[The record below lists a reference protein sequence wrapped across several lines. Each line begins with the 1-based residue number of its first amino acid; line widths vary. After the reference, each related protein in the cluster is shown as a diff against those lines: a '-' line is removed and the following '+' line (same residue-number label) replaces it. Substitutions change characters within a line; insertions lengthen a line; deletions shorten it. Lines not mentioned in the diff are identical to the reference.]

1 MTDRS
6 TPDVHVTPLI
16 SMRGINK
23 AFADVKANDQI
34 DLDIYASEV
43 LALLGEN
50 GAGKSTLVKILYGFY
65 QADSGTIEHHGSP
78 IDIQSPHDAREQHIG
93 MVFQNFNLIPAF
105 TVTENIALF
114 FPDLDAVVDLK
125 HITQ

>member
-6 TPDVHVTPLI
+6 TKEVNATPLI

-23 AFADVKANDQI
+23 SFGDVTANHQI
-34 DLDIYASEV
+34 NLDIYASEV

-65 QADSGTIEHHGSP
+65 QADSGTIERHGEP
-78 IDIQSPHDAREQHIG
+78 VIIQSPHDARQQHIG

-105 TVTENIALF
+105 TVAENIALF
-114 FPDLDAVVDLK
+114 FPDLDVVVDL
-125 HITQ
+125 